1 MSVTSNCYAKDLSC
15 LGQPSLGVGYQSCST
30 SATSTDV
37 ITYTLSCTVN
47 ALSQCVFGYG
57 SDYTYYN
64 GYSKYFEHTL
74 TLDTYVECPSGT
86 STIFIAPSTISG
98 DGIVSETIDSALM
111 QKYVDTSGDGNNSNS
126 IANASLVITI
136 LLFVLVIVVLIY
148 QCVSSKI
155 KGRGG
160 LLGNNFSASN
170 GVELK

>member
-64 GYSKYFEHTL
+64 GYSKYFPPEQVL
-74 TLDTYVECPSGT
+74 FSLPLQQSVEM
-86 STIFIAPSTISG
+86 
-98 DGIVSETIDSALM
+98 ELY
-111 QKYVDTSGDGNNSNS
+111 QK
-126 IANASLVITI
+126 
-136 LLFVLVIVVLIY
+136 LLIPH
-148 QCVSSKI
+148 
-155 KGRGG
+155 
-160 LLGNNFSASN
+160 
-170 GVELK
+170 